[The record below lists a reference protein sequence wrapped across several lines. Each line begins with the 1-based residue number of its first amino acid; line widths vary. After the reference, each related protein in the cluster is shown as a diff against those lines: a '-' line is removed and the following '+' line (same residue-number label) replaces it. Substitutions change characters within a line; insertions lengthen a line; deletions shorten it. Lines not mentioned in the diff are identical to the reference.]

1 MFVAC
6 ELGLVRE
13 ELQQLIRQ
21 SWSQGSLNFSAP
33 ASKEIPEKGRLG
45 PTLSPIPFPLTLQ
58 LSTRP
63 LCALHV
69 KEKPEVLSCSNPT
82 PQVALPLA
90 QLEEH
95 LLSLIQNWDPPSMLI
110 LCS

>member
-1 MFVAC
+1 M
-6 ELGLVRE
+6 GLRKQDRE
-13 ELQQLIRQ
+13 D
-21 SWSQGSLNFSAP
+21 A
-33 ASKEIPEKGRLG
+33 A
-45 PTLSPIPFPLTLQ
+45 
-58 LSTRP
+58 
-63 LCALHV
+63 V

>member
-13 ELQQLIRQ
+13 ELQQLIWQ

-69 KEKPEVLSCSNPT
+69 KEKPEVKDEAFKSVVTSWN
-82 PQVALPLA
+82 VERALVCG
-90 QLEEH
+90 
-95 LLSLIQNWDPPSMLI
+95 S
-110 LCS
+110 